1 MRVIYKATLC
11 GWIVTD
17 ACTNLQETHLAGVD
31 FREMQCLHYE
41 HVYFE
46 LYFLIRM

>member
-1 MRVIYKATLC
+1 MVISKATLC

-17 ACTNLQETHLAGVD
+17 VCASLQETHLVGVD
-31 FREMQCLHYE
+31 FHEMQCLHYK